1 MGHNRFEL
9 NGRVAVVVGGT
20 SGIGRTLALGNQC
33 YRMFGAIWIRNYTFL
48 TLGMHAAK
56 NQCSCRYEG
65 VAFEGVF

>member
-48 TLGMHAAK
+48 TLGCTLQRTNVHADTK
-56 NQCSCRYEG
+56 E
-65 VAFEGVF
+65 